1 MIFDIKDFYP
11 SIREKLLIDSLN
23 FAEKYTNITKK
34 DKNIINHAR
43 KSLLFSGDDT
53 WMKRQSGLF
62 DVTMGAFDG
71 AEVCELVGS
80 FLLNEI
86 SKTYAKNDI
95 GLYRDDGLAIFRN
108 KSGPQSERIKKHI
121 QSIFKSKGLDIVI
134 QSNIKIVNYLDITLN
149 LNDSTYR
156 PYHKPGNEI
165 TYIHKESNHPPNII
179 KQIPLSIESRLSTLS
194 SNEDIFNESVH
205 IYEDALKKSGYN
217 HKLTY
222 TKNTN
227 NTRKN
232 RNRNVIWFN
241 PPYSANVTTNIGKSF
256 LYLIDKHFPA
266 HHKFRK
272 LFNRN
277 NIKISYSCMK
287 NVGSIISSHNKNILN
302 TAQTTEQKQCN
313 CINNKLC
320 PLNNK
325 CLSKNIIYQAKI
337 SSSSINSKEKIYIG
351 VSETKFKLRYAN
363 HKKSFTS
370 LKYKNDTEL
379 SKEFWKIKENGDN
392 PIIKWSVLKYCKPYS
407 QSSNRCNLCLNE
419 KTELALFSGDN
430 LLNKKTELVSK
441 CVIKTNIIYV
451 HTTLKTDVIALGCHH
466 TATSF

>member
-1 MIFDIKDFYP
+1 
-11 SIREKLLIDSLN
+11 
-23 FAEKYTNITKK
+23 
-34 DKNIINHAR
+34 
-43 KSLLFSGDDT
+43 
-53 WMKRQSGLF
+53 
-62 DVTMGAFDG
+62 MGAFDG

-121 QSIFKSKGLDIVI
+121 QSIFKSKGLDIGI

-179 KQIPLSIESRLSTLS
+179 KQIPLSIELRLSTLS

-256 LYLIDKHFPA
+256 
-266 HHKFRK
+266 
-272 LFNRN
+272 
-277 NIKISYSCMK
+277 
-287 NVGSIISSHNKNILN
+287 
-302 TAQTTEQKQCN
+302 
-313 CINNKLC
+313 
-320 PLNNK
+320 
-325 CLSKNIIYQAKI
+325 
-337 SSSSINSKEKIYIG
+337 YI
-351 VSETKFKLRYAN
+351 
-363 HKKSFTS
+363 
-370 LKYKNDTEL
+370 
-379 SKEFWKIKENGDN
+379 
-392 PIIKWSVLKYCKPYS
+392 
-407 QSSNRCNLCLNE
+407 
-419 KTELALFSGDN
+419 
-430 LLNKKTELVSK
+430 
-441 CVIKTNIIYV
+441 
-451 HTTLKTDVIALGCHH
+451 
-466 TATSF
+466 